1 MSATGAKIMPEQ
13 NDTQQKSLKITALS
27 VAEIA
32 KVLSSASGRQITEE
46 QVSEIVEHGNL
57 VKPDGTVSLIEYT
70 AFLVRELAHGSD

>member
-1 MSATGAKIMPEQ
+1 MPEQ
-13 NDTQQKSLKITALS
+13 NDPQQKSLKITALS

-32 KVLSSASGRQITEE
+32 KILSSASGRQITEE
-46 QVSEIVEHGNL
+46 QVREIVEHGNL